1 MEQHPERSIKL
12 AEEYLAAAKLALGD
26 ELTNPAI
33 SLAIHSAIQAK
44 DALYLKLKEEIVKPH
59 SHGQAVRHLRSL
71 GVLGEAS
78 LNQLSRLLA
87 SKSEAEYGQLELP
100 ILDAVESIRDAERF
114 LETVKALLATN

>member
-1 MEQHPERSIKL
+1 MRQKL

-26 ELTNPAI
+26 QLTNPAI
-33 SLAIHSAIQAK
+33 SVAIHSAIQAK
-44 DALYLKLKEEIVKPH
+44 HALYLKVKKEIVKPR
-59 SHGQAVRHLRSL
+59 SHGQAVKHLRSL
-71 GVLGEAS
+71 GVLGDAS

-87 SKSEAEYGQLELP
+87 SKSEAESGQLELP